1 MFCPRCNT
9 RDTRVIDSRIARQ
22 GLSIRRRRECVSC
35 GYRFSTGEEII
46 REDLMVL
53 KRDGRREAFD
63 RNKIVAALRRA
74 CHKRPVDPEQ
84 IELLTSDVLLLLES
98 RFELEIPA
106 RAIGEILM
114 EKLKNID
121 KIAYVRFASVY
132 KDFRDIE
139 EFTAEI
145 DRLKA
150 DHESPD
156 T

>member
-9 RDTRVIDSRIARQ
+9 KDTRVIDSRIARQ

-35 GYRFSTGEEII
+35 GHRFSTVEEII

-84 IELLTSDVLLLLES
+84 IEHLASDVAVSLEN
-98 RFELEIPA
+98 RFELEIPT

-114 EKLKNID
+114 AKLKNID
-121 KIAYVRFASVY
+121 KIAYIRFASVY
-132 KDFRDIE
+132 RDFRDIE
-139 EFTAEI
+139 EFSAEI
-145 DRLKA
+145 DRLKG
-150 DHESPD
+150 DYEPSD